1 MSVKIIKQTDRI
13 ILRYE
18 EEFGRGAKWLDDK
31 LESDGGYTFRRTFT
45 ATSNDRIPIDENE
58 DANTVRHFQIGTIDR
73 DYNVIYK
80 KALGIKYDLLIHES
94 IKLDIPTFVAV
105 KDISVFSRIDNL
117 TNEQIIVG
125 GSRDNSIPEHEF
137 ICLLKLFPTTTELSR
152 YAEARISNILGDFL
166 ETMTDAESKLSKYF
180 ERKQM
185 HIGSSV
191 YEKTPKPIE
200 LASEL
205 ELEKQCFILDRLK
218 EMLNVHLS
226 YSEKDWQKAIKDL
239 LLLMYPQYI
248 VAVRELPVQEWYSK
262 QFKMTKRSPDFTLI
276 NYAGNVDII
285 EIKKPEAPILRKGV
299 YRDNYIPSRDLSG
312 TIMQAEKYVFY
323 LNKGGRE
330 LESSIKKKYNNL
342 IPTDLKVKIAS
353 PKAIVLLGRDN
364 EFSESQQL
372 DLEIIK
378 RKYAN
383 IIDIVTYDDLL
394 KRLQNVIS
402 VLRAARL
409 SFRER
414 KTPTLRSEFPD

>member
-1 MSVKIIKQTDRI
+1 
-13 ILRYE
+13 
-18 EEFGRGAKWLDDK
+18 
-31 LESDGGYTFRRTFT
+31 
-45 ATSNDRIPIDENE
+45 
-58 DANTVRHFQIGTIDR
+58 
-73 DYNVIYK
+73 
-80 KALGIKYDLLIHES
+80 
-94 IKLDIPTFVAV
+94 
-105 KDISVFSRIDNL
+105 
-117 TNEQIIVG
+117 
-125 GSRDNSIPEHEF
+125 
-137 ICLLKLFPTTTELSR
+137 
-152 YAEARISNILGDFL
+152 
-166 ETMTDAESKLSKYF
+166 
-180 ERKQM
+180 
-185 HIGSSV
+185 
-191 YEKTPKPIE
+191 
-200 LASEL
+200 
-205 ELEKQCFILDRLK
+205 
-218 EMLNVHLS
+218 
-226 YSEKDWQKAIKDL
+226 
-239 LLLMYPQYI
+239 
-248 VAVRELPVQEWYSK
+248 
-262 QFKMTKRSPDFTLI
+262 MTKRSPDFTLI

-394 KRLQNVIS
+394 RRLQNVIS

-409 SFRER
+409 GFRER